1 VKIMADNNNIENGAK
16 KSPLSKIKTKNIM
29 FIGAGIIAVLIMAL
43 FRMSANQNKMLRE
56 EKNVKSEVQS
66 ETENNNIG
74 FEVVDYSQATK
85 EDEEAEENELTY
97 LNEKKVEEN
106 KENEEDVE
114 EYAREE
120 IEIPKNEKRESFYE
134 ALLSDELSAR
144 ASIIEFGGNE
154 NLANNN
160 RKASNNGEL
169 PIINLPPELEEGQVN
184 NFMSEDINKQP
195 EKKAFLNQEKAR
207 KNYNEDLIS
216 SPVSKY
222 EVKMGGIIPGIL
234 QTGINSDLPGSM
246 TAIVRED
253 VYDTVSGRYLLIP
266 KGTRVIGKYSSFIS
280 FGQSRVLVVWQ
291 RLIFPN
297 GKSIN
302 LDNFEGADMSGYSG
316 LIGDVDN
323 HTLKL
328 LQGVVLASVLGAAA
342 GIVDDRGDDRGSWRN
357 GAGRGAGE
365 EVITLGETMANRLL
379 SVQPTIKIQPGTR
392 FNIMVNS
399 DLVLEPYKN

>member
-1 VKIMADNNNIENGAK
+1 MADNNNIENGAK

>member
-1 VKIMADNNNIENGAK
+1 MADNNNIENGAK

-365 EVITLGETMANRLL
+365 EVITIGETMAGRLL
-379 SVQPTIKIQPGTR
+379 AVQPTIKIQPGTR

-399 DLVLEPYKN
+399 DLVLEPYKD

>member
-1 VKIMADNNNIENGAK
+1 MADNNNIENGAK

-97 LNEKKVEEN
+97 L
-106 KENEEDVE
+106 NEEDVE

>member
-1 VKIMADNNNIENGAK
+1 MADNNNLEQGAK

-43 FRMSANQNKMLRE
+43 FRMSANQNKMLKE

-85 EDEEAEENELTY
+85 EDEENEENELTY
-97 LNEKKVEEN
+97 LSEKKVEEN
-106 KENEEDVE
+106 EEDEE
-114 EYAREE
+114 EYVNEE

-134 ALLSDELSAR
+134 TLLSDELSAR

-154 NLANNN
+154 NTANNN
-160 RKASNNGEL
+160 RQRANNGEL
-169 PIINLPPELEEGQVN
+169 PVINLPSELEEGQAN

-266 KGTRVIGKYSSFIS
+266 KGTRVIGKYSSFVS

-316 LIGDVDN
+316 LVGDVDN

>member
-1 VKIMADNNNIENGAK
+1 MADNNNLEQGAK

-29 FIGAGIIAVLIMAL
+29 FIGAGILAVLIMAL

-195 EKKAFLNQEKAR
+195 EKKS
-207 KNYNEDLIS
+207 IS
-216 SPVSKY
+216 
-222 EVKMGGIIPGIL
+222 
-234 QTGINSDLPGSM
+234 
-246 TAIVRED
+246 
-253 VYDTVSGRYLLIP
+253 
-266 KGTRVIGKYSSFIS
+266 
-280 FGQSRVLVVWQ
+280 
-291 RLIFPN
+291 
-297 GKSIN
+297 
-302 LDNFEGADMSGYSG
+302 
-316 LIGDVDN
+316 
-323 HTLKL
+323 
-328 LQGVVLASVLGAAA
+328 
-342 GIVDDRGDDRGSWRN
+342 
-357 GAGRGAGE
+357 
-365 EVITLGETMANRLL
+365 
-379 SVQPTIKIQPGTR
+379 
-392 FNIMVNS
+392 
-399 DLVLEPYKN
+399 

>member
-1 VKIMADNNNIENGAK
+1 
-16 KSPLSKIKTKNIM
+16 
-29 FIGAGIIAVLIMAL
+29 MAL

>member
-1 VKIMADNNNIENGAK
+1 MADNNNIENGAK

-43 FRMSANQNKMLRE
+43 FRMSANQNKMLKE

-85 EDEEAEENELTY
+85 EDEGNEENELTY

-106 KENEEDVE
+106 GENEENE
-114 EYAREE
+114 GEYINEE

-154 NLANNN
+154 NTASNN
-160 RKASNNGEL
+160 RQRANNGEL
-169 PIINLPPELEEGQVN
+169 PIINLPSELEEGQAN

-316 LIGDVDN
+316 LVGDVDN

-365 EVITLGETMANRLL
+365 EVITIGETMAGRLL
-379 SVQPTIKIQPGTR
+379 AVQPTIKIQPGTR

>member
-1 VKIMADNNNIENGAK
+1 MADNNNLEQGAK

-43 FRMSANQNKMLRE
+43 FRMSANQNKMLKE

-85 EDEEAEENELTY
+85 EDEENEENELTY
-97 LNEKKVEEN
+97 LSEKKVEEN
-106 KENEEDVE
+106 EEDEE
-114 EYAREE
+114 EYVNEE

-134 ALLSDELSAR
+134 TLLSDELSAR

-154 NLANNN
+154 NTASNN
-160 RKASNNGEL
+160 RQRANNGEL
-169 PIINLPPELEEGQVN
+169 PIINLPSELEEGQVN

-266 KGTRVIGKYSSFIS
+266 KGTRVIGKYSSFVS

-316 LIGDVDN
+316 LVGDVDN

>member
-1 VKIMADNNNIENGAK
+1 MADNNNIENGAK

-169 PIINLPPELEEGQVN
+169 PIINLPSELEEGQAN

-316 LIGDVDN
+316 LVGDVDN

-365 EVITLGETMANRLL
+365 EVITIGETMAGRLL
-379 SVQPTIKIQPGTR
+379 AVQPTIKIQPGTR

>member
-1 VKIMADNNNIENGAK
+1 MADNNNIENGAK

-85 EDEEAEENELTY
+85 EDEGNEENELTY

-106 KENEEDVE
+106 EGNEENEG
-114 EYAREE
+114 EYINEE

-154 NLANNN
+154 NTASSN
-160 RKASNNGEL
+160 RQRANNGEL
-169 PIINLPPELEEGQVN
+169 PIINLPSELEEGQVN

-222 EVKMGGIIPGIL
+222 EVKMGGIIPAIL

-246 TAIVRED
+246 TALVRED
-253 VYDTVSGRYLLIP
+253 VYDTVSGGYLLIP

-316 LIGDVDN
+316 LVGDVDN

-328 LQGVVLASVLGAAA
+328 LQGVVLTSILGATA
-342 GIVDDRGDDRGSWRN
+342 GIVDDRGDGRESWRS

-365 EVITLGETMANRLL
+365 EVVTIGETFAGRLL
-379 SVQPTIKIQPGTR
+379 SVQPTIKIPPGTR

>member
-1 VKIMADNNNIENGAK
+1 MADNNNIENGAK

-85 EDEEAEENELTY
+85 EDGEAEENELTY
-97 LNEKKVEEN
+97 LNEKKVEGNE
-106 KENEEDVE
+106 ENEEDVE

-154 NLANNN
+154 NT
-160 RKASNNGEL
+160 ASNNRQRANNVEL
-169 PIINLPPELEEGQVN
+169 PIINLPSELEEGQAN

-316 LIGDVDN
+316 LVGDVDN

-365 EVITLGETMANRLL
+365 EVITIGETMAGRLL
-379 SVQPTIKIQPGTR
+379 AVQPTIKIQW
-392 FNIMVNS
+392 
-399 DLVLEPYKN
+399 

>member
-1 VKIMADNNNIENGAK
+1 MADNNNIENGAK

-328 LQGVVLASVLGAAA
+328 LQGVVLGSPLLCKFGSFRSVT
-342 GIVDDRGDDRGSWRN
+342 
-357 GAGRGAGE
+357 
-365 EVITLGETMANRLL
+365 ITLSGKIFISFTKSSIILL
-379 SVQPTIKIQPGTR
+379 SIFSLNLFFR
-392 FNIMVNS
+392 
-399 DLVLEPYKN
+399 L

>member
-1 VKIMADNNNIENGAK
+1 MADNNNIENGAK

-85 EDEEAEENELTY
+85 EDGEAEENELTY
-97 LNEKKVEEN
+97 LNEKKVEGNE
-106 KENEEDVE
+106 ENEEDVE

-154 NLANNN
+154 NTASNN
-160 RKASNNGEL
+160 RQRANNGEL
-169 PIINLPPELEEGQVN
+169 PIINLPSELEEGQAN

-316 LIGDVDN
+316 LVGDVDN

-365 EVITLGETMANRLL
+365 EVITIGETMAGRLL
-379 SVQPTIKIQPGTR
+379 AVQPTIKIQPGTR